1 MAEAWEA
8 DTTKTVKDAL
18 VEKIAVIGENL
29 NIRRFEKVTADNG
42 VVVPYIHGGG
52 RIGVLVV
59 ADTDVVNDEIK
70 ACTEERSY
78 AGCSYVSEICFP

>member
-8 DTTKTVKDAL
+8 DTTKTVKAAL

-29 NIRRFEKVTADNG
+29 NIRRFEKVTAENG

-52 RIGVLVV
+52 RIGVLVE
-59 ADTDVVNDEIK
+59 ADISDVVSLCIGNCIADCI
-70 ACTEERSY
+70 T
-78 AGCSYVSEICFP
+78 V